1 MTLIE
6 RSRAFATTATEL
18 DGLRKAA
25 SLVSAVGSRATQ
37 LESSLANFRL
47 VAGQLR
53 LLREQGV
60 AVTVDLSPA
69 AGFAHYL
76 AALQAATAANP
87 AAITAPEVS
96 ARTLTPLGTFT
107 KTISDACEGAWRAH
121 VTASLPRVG
130 TDLIPVL
137 ARVPALRAKVERFQ
151 RQQASAKA
159 FAERLPRS
167 ASEVDA
173 FRRTAADCQ
182 TAWDALDAEGIPPR
196 VTQFLRA
203 ATSEVGAGL
212 DSLDQE
218 VTGWLA
224 AQDLGRSFVIRA
236 R

>member
-25 SLVSAVGSRATQ
+25 NLVSAVGSRATQ
-37 LESSLANFRL
+37 LESSLAKLRL
-47 VAGQLR
+47 AAGQLR
-53 LLREQGV
+53 LLRRRGV
-60 AVTVDLSPA
+60 PVTVDLSPA

-76 AALQAATAANP
+76 AALQAATAADP

-96 ARTLTPLGTFT
+96 SRTLTPLGTFT
-107 KTISDACEGAWRAH
+107 KTIGDACEEAWRTH

-130 TDLIPVL
+130 ADLIPVL
-137 ARVPALRAKVERFQ
+137 ARVPAFRAKVERFQ
-151 RQQASAKA
+151 KQQASAKA
-159 FAERLPRS
+159 FAETLPRS
-167 ASEVDA
+167 AADIDA
-173 FRRTAADCQ
+173 FRRTAADCHA
-182 TAWDALDAEGIPPR
+182 AWDALDAVGIPPR

-203 ATSEVGAGL
+203 ATSEAGAGL

-218 VTGWLA
+218 VTDWMA